1 MNRELADHL
10 NMYWDWGLS
19 IVPVPHKQKGCLI
32 PGWDK
37 YRVERANRDQ
47 IRLWFSSGRPD
58 LFGNVGLV
66 TGYGHFVV
74 LDFDR
79 PGALWESLGG
89 LANMRNLT
97 PIVQSSPD
105 RYHVYL
111 RVVGEPPR
119 DFRFDEGEV
128 KGIGMVVAPPSVHPS
143 GSKYR
148 IINPEVTE
156 ILEVATLAEFGIYPS
171 SGNGKKVPTAVP
183 ETIGEG
189 ARNDTLA
196 SIAGSLR
203 SRGLDAET
211 IYACLQV
218 VNERKIMPP
227 LDDGTIY
234 TIANSIGRYSVST
247 ENKVEPKK
255 VAEWI

>member
-66 TGYGHFVV
+66 TGYNNFCV

-89 LANMRNLT
+89 LDNMRNLT
-97 PIVQSSPD
+97 PIVSSSEG

-111 RVVGEPPR
+111 KVVGEPPR
-119 DFRFDEGEV
+119 DYRFDEGEV
-128 KGIGMVVAPPSVHPS
+128 KGIGMVAAPPSVHPS
-143 GSKYR
+143 GLSYHFV
-148 IINPEVTE
+148 NPEVKG

-234 TIANSIGRYSVST
+234 TIANSIGRY